1 MSEEP
6 PINFLLVD
14 DVPQN
19 LEALEA
25 LLAADGLRLFKAQSG
40 AQALELMLEHE
51 FALALLDVQM
61 PEMDGFELAE
71 IMRSTERTRAIPIIF
86 LTAVATDE
94 QRRFRGYEAGAVD
107 YLLKPIDTR
116 MLRSK
121 TDVFFELSRQRQT
134 LARQRDALRDTAE
147 QLATTLNRL
156 NAHRDNS
163 PLAIVEFEPDLRLIS
178 WTRGA
183 ERLFGWSAEAVLGRH
198 AGTIGWMDAET
209 AGAVTRH
216 VAALTLGGE
225 QRDMQ
230 VHTVKRIDGAAL
242 ECEFYYSLLL
252 DHQGRPASVSVQILD
267 ITERR
272 RAEETQHLLIGEL
285 NHRVKNTLASVQAIA
300 FQTLKGAPS
309 PAEFA
314 DKFTGRLQALAQAHS
329 LLSRQTWQSASLSQL
344 VQDQLDLGTI
354 DEGRCSVSGPQVEL
368 PPNLALHLAL
378 VLHELGTNAAK
389 YGALS
394 NREGHVFIDWRI
406 TDDRLLLSWR
416 ESGGPAVT
424 PPTRKGFGTVLVERS
439 LLGEGG
445 VVSADYPVEG
455 VHWQFDLPWSPVVVA
470 DMGPAR
476 LSTGGAAPEPV
487 IYGERLNSHTILE
500 GLDFL
505 VVEDEPLIAFEL
517 ADVLT
522 DAGARVVGTPSTLD
536 EAVDAVET
544 LAFDAAILD
553 GNLQGAAVDQI
564 AEALDRRGIP
574 FLFLSGYGPEHLPV
588 AFNGRPLLNKPFDRG
603 NLLTLLR
610 HIVEADA
617 PEPLPGRR
625 VAG

>member
-1 MSEEP
+1 MSEEAP
-6 PINFLLVD
+6 VNFLLVD

-25 LLAADGLRLFKAQSG
+25 LLAHEGLRLFKAHSG
-40 AQALELMLEHE
+40 AQALELMLEHD

-94 QRRFRGYEAGAVD
+94 MRRFRGYEAGAVD

-121 TDVFFELSRQRQT
+121 TDVFYELSRQRQI
-134 LARQRDALRDTAE
+134 LARQRDELRDTADR
-147 QLATTLNRL
+147 LATTLNRL
-156 NAHRDNS
+156 TAHRDNS

-183 ERLFGWSAEAVLGRH
+183 ERLFGWSPDAVLGRH
-198 AGTIGWMDAET
+198 AGTIGWMDVET

-216 VAALTLGGE
+216 VAALTVGGE
-225 QRDMQ
+225 HRDMQ
-230 VHTVKRIDGAAL
+230 VHSVRRADGMLL

-252 DHQGRPASVSVQILD
+252 DRSGKPVSVSAQILD
-267 ITERR
+267 VTERR

-354 DEGRCSVSGPQVEL
+354 DEGRCSVSGPAVEL

-389 YGALS
+389 YG
-394 NREGHVFIDWRI
+394 EGGNSGPHPNGR
-406 TDDRLLLSWR
+406 DR
-416 ESGGPAVT
+416 
-424 PPTRKGFGTVLVERS
+424 F
-439 LLGEGG
+439 LLGAAKHGLG
-445 VVSADYPVEG
+445 RRDVHPCVNLFKGATIAADGAIMP
-455 VHWQFDLPWSPVVVA
+455 HAA
-470 DMGPAR
+470 DIAR
-476 LSTGGAAPEPV
+476 LAAIDVAAGRFVAAADAQP
-487 IYGERLNSHTILE
+487 IYLRNK
-500 GLDFL
+500 
-505 VVEDEPLIAFEL
+505 IAFTSAERQVINADKAAAAAAATIITLEL
-517 ADVLT
+517 L
-522 DAGARVVGTPSTLD
+522 
-536 EAVDAVET
+536 
-544 LAFDAAILD
+544 
-553 GNLQGAAVDQI
+553 
-564 AEALDRRGIP
+564 
-574 FLFLSGYGPEHLPV
+574 
-588 AFNGRPLLNKPFDRG
+588 
-603 NLLTLLR
+603 
-610 HIVEADA
+610 
-617 PEPLPGRR
+617 
-625 VAG
+625 